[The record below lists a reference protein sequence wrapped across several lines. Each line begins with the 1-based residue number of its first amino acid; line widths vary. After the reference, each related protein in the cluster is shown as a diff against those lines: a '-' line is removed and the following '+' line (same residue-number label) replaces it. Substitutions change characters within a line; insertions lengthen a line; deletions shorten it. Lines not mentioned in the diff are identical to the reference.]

1 MDQTSP
7 SPTRPDLS
15 TCKKTVCVEVEERFS
30 RARGNPYSAARPESE
45 KFCAT
50 ASPSPVNE
58 PLRRT
63 GRMNE
68 NRWPERGRIGR
79 LRQTGGKRLPYC
91 TVLYHSSTVPPGSGF
106 PRVPP
111 VAASLGHNS
120 RGKKTVKGI
129 TLIQSTG
136 ASPDP
141 WVSRLVVAG
150 DRSAD

>member
-1 MDQTSP
+1 MKIDGLKGDESAGSGKP
-7 SPTRPDLS
+7 GAN
-15 TCKKTVCVEVEERFS
+15 VCR
-30 RARGNPYSAARPESE
+30 
-45 KFCAT
+45 
-50 ASPSPVNE
+50 
-58 PLRRT
+58 
-63 GRMNE
+63 
-68 NRWPERGRIGR
+68 
-79 LRQTGGKRLPYC
+79 